1 MNKLRQDIQ
10 EDDLQLGELLKNEAY
25 PATENR
31 WFTRRVLNRLPASH
45 HRSWF
50 MTAIYVMVA
59 LVCVVS
65 WHTML
70 TGLNGT
76 VTVRDVLYM
85 VVMAAVTLYAILSAV
100 ATVVK
105 TE

>member
-1 MNKLRQDIQ
+1 MNKLPEEIQ
-10 EDDLQLGELLKNEAY
+10 DDLQLGELLKNEAY

-31 WFTRRVLNRLPASH
+31 WFTRRVLNRLPARH

-50 MTAIYVMVA
+50 MTVIYVMVA
-59 LVCVVS
+59 AVCAIS

-85 VVMAAVTLYAILSAV
+85 VIMAAVTLYAILSAV
-100 ATVVK
+100 ATVVR

>member
-1 MNKLRQDIQ
+1 MNKLDQDMV
-10 EDDLQLGELLKNEAY
+10 DLQLGELLKNEAY

-31 WFTRRVLNRLPASH
+31 WFTRRVLNCLPARH

-50 MTAIYVMVA
+50 MTVVYIIVA
-59 LVCVVS
+59 LVCALS

>member
-1 MNKLRQDIQ
+1 MNKLDQDM
-10 EDDLQLGELLKNEAY
+10 DDLQLGELLKNEAY

-31 WFTRRVLNRLPASH
+31 WFTRRVLNRLPARH

-50 MTAIYVMVA
+50 MTVVYIIVA
-59 LVCVVS
+59 LVCALS
-65 WHTML
+65 WHSML
-70 TGLNGT
+70 TGLNGM

>member
-1 MNKLRQDIQ
+1 MNKLPEDIQ
-10 EDDLQLGELLKNEAY
+10 DDLQLGELLKKEAY

-45 HRSWF
+45 HRNWF
-50 MTAIYVMVA
+50 ITAVYIVVA
-59 LVCVVS
+59 IVCVIS

-70 TGLNGT
+70 TSLSGT

-85 VVMAAVTLYAILSAV
+85 VIMAVVTLYAILSAV
-100 ATVVK
+100 ATMVK
-105 TE
+105 SE

>member
-1 MNKLRQDIQ
+1 
-10 EDDLQLGELLKNEAY
+10 
-25 PATENR
+25 
-31 WFTRRVLNRLPASH
+31 
-45 HRSWF
+45 
-50 MTAIYVMVA
+50 
-59 LVCVVS
+59 
-65 WHTML
+65 ML